1 MKRLFFVSVFFLSLF
16 SAHSA
21 GSDTDVTLQGA
32 IGKLAVTVHKP
43 ELKSGEKCPIVIMCH
58 GFGGDRKSGL
68 FTSIADTLKAHGIAS
83 ILFDFNAHGE
93 SEGRFRDMTVPN
105 EIEDAKCIYN
115 YVASLPYVSKVAVV
129 GHSQGGVVSAMLAGE
144 LGGRKIKAVVL
155 MAPAAVLRD
164 DAIRGNTFGAQYNPL
179 DPPEVVRLFGNRE
192 LGRDYIKTAFSLPIY
207 ETSEKYDGPA
217 CIIHGTG
224 DRIVPYTYGE
234 RFHHIWK
241 DSELHLLEAYGHG
254 FEPDWH
260 KASMMAAAYLIKKL
274 KR

>member
-1 MKRLFFVSVFFLSLF
+1 MKRLFLMLMFCMCLF
-16 SAHSA
+16 AAHSA
-21 GSDTDVTLQGA
+21 GSKVNVTVDGA
-32 IGKLAVTVHKP
+32 LGKLAATVYKP
-43 ELKSGEKCPIVIMCH
+43 ELKPGVKCPVVIMCH

-68 FTSIADTLKAHGIAS
+68 FTAIADTLQANGIAS

-105 EIEDAKCIYN
+105 EIEDAKCIYE
-115 YVASLPYVSKVAVV
+115 YASSLPYVSKVAVV

-144 LGGRKIKAVVL
+144 LGSRKIKAVVL

-179 DPPEVVRLFGNRE
+179 DPPEFVRLFGNKE
-192 LGRDYIKTAFSLPIY
+192 LGRDFIKTAFSLPIY
-207 ETSEKYDGPA
+207 ETAGKYDGPA

-234 RFHHIWK
+234 RFHSIWK
-241 DSELHLLEAYGHG
+241 KSKLHLLEAYGHG

-260 KASMMAAAYLIKKL
+260 KASMIAAEYLIKEL
-274 KR
+274 KK